1 MKTQLNKEK
10 YMTAEISSYF
20 DFSYLIENRKAS
32 EEDSNTGFDSG
43 RNSGIFPALDIL
55 DPLEL
60 RKDC

>member
-1 MKTQLNKEK
+1 MWIRIKLQKLFHSGIFLNQKTETSK
-10 YMTAEISSYF
+10 
-20 DFSYLIENRKAS
+20 
-32 EEDSNTGFDSG
+32 EDSNTGFDSG